1 MATTTDRGPSTS
13 PTGGDAPVGPEPRT
27 RRSLSRAWVSIALVP
42 AFFAVSFVVQTGI
55 YAWTGYDPS
64 AGDVPL
70 SASLAAAVPGLAIVL
85 VPCVAA
91 VFYGLRASREGDRTG
106 GIPAGF
112 GALLAIGATVL
123 TLLNL

>member
-1 MATTTDRGPSTS
+1 MGTTTDSGPSPS
-13 PTGGDAPVGPEPRT
+13 PAGGTAPVGPEHRT
-27 RRSLSRAWVSIALVP
+27 RTSLSRAWVSIALVP
-42 AFFAVSFVVQTGI
+42 AFFALSFVVQTGI
-55 YAWTGYDPS
+55 YAWTGYNPS

-70 SASLAAAVPGLAIVL
+70 SASLAAAVPGLAILL

-91 VFYGLRASREGDRTG
+91 LVHGVRASRGGDRTG
-106 GIPAGF
+106 AIPAAF